1 MIVSDHKGTEALA
14 AYVAFLQHLSQPV
27 KDARANTGTFSY
39 TYLSL
44 PKLLEHIARDLREA
58 GLAIGQEDVGDAD
71 TVQILT
77 TVVHLQGGWLSFGPT
92 VFPAPADPQK
102 RGAVISYARRYS
114 LLAALGL
121 AAEDDDAAS
130 ATGGTVEVHG
140 EGGRSGTPVVEDSQ
154 GGAGAAL
161 GGSSPVPS
169 SDDKAATQRAHQM
182 ITSPHA
188 PGLQIC
194 ARDGCSFNRRAA

>member
-1 MIVSDHKGTEALA
+1 
-14 AYVAFLQHLSQPV
+14 
-27 KDARANTGTFSY
+27 
-39 TYLSL
+39 
-44 PKLLEHIARDLREA
+44 
-58 GLAIGQEDVGDAD
+58 
-71 TVQILT
+71 
-77 TVVHLQGGWLSFGPT
+77 

-169 SDDKAATQRAHQM
+169 SDDKAATQRAYHPNKPHQM